1 MMLMFFP
8 NFLEQFE
15 EMLASNIS
23 TEINS
28 FDNMENFYRPLNM
41 DDTDLKI
48 TSQDI
53 FNQDFDDRLLPEMD
67 TNILYD
73 ELDSNTNKNSQHII
87 YTGVEDFMLGAGNEW
102 CEEISPSKYVT
113 SSSNTTTMKR
123 KATTITNT
131 ILPVKRNKLD
141 LTVRIQSIKAQELTS
156 TSIVG
161 QNQDL
166 NTANICEEI
175 LDMQAPPAFPIIV
188 SIFQILKFYLNIRFF
203 FNC

>member
-1 MMLMFFP
+1 
-8 NFLEQFE
+8 
-15 EMLASNIS
+15 MLASNIS

-28 FDNMENFYRPLNM
+28 FDNMENFYRPHNM
-41 DDTDLKI
+41 DDTDFKI

-53 FNQDFDDRLLPEMD
+53 FNQDFEDVLLPEMD

-73 ELDSNTNKNSQHII
+73 ELDSKTNNNSQNII
-87 YTGVEDFMLGAGNEW
+87 YTGVVEDFMLGAGNEW

-123 KATTITNT
+123 KATTMTNT

-141 LTVRIQSIKAQELTS
+141 LTVCIQSINAHEVTS

-161 QNQDL
+161 QNQGL
-166 NTANICEEI
+166 NTANICDEI
-175 LDMQAPPAFPIIV
+175 LDMQAPPAFPINV
-188 SIFQILKFYLNIRFF
+188 SIFKNCTYIHFFYFF
-203 FNC
+203 FFLS